1 MAGKPRSGPTTWQ
14 PGKSA
19 NPGGRSPRVGPNG
32 ETLAQLSRVYTA
44 EVLERLMKII
54 RAPDDEIALK
64 AIAIWAERAWG
75 KPKAAEED
83 GEGGEKGKTLVEEMF
98 ALLAKKLPD

>member
-1 MAGKPRSGPTTWQ
+1 MAGKPRSGPTTWA

-32 ETLAQLSRVYTA
+32 ETLAQLSRIYTP

-75 KPKAAEED
+75 KPKPAEED
-83 GEGGEKGKTLVEEMF
+83 GEGKSDLSTVLTQ
-98 ALLAKKLPD
+98 LIDKLPG

>member
-1 MAGKPRSGPTTWQ
+1 MAGPKHKNDKSWE

-32 ETLAQLSRVYTA
+32 ETLAQLSRVYTV
-44 EVLERLMKII
+44 EVLDRLMKII

-64 AIAIWAERAWG
+64 AITLWAERAWG
-75 KPKAAEED
+75 KPKPAEE

>member
-1 MAGKPRSGPTTWQ
+1 MAGKPKPRTGPTSWK
-14 PGKSA
+14 PGQTG

-32 ETLAQLSRVYTA
+32 ETLAQLSRIYTP

-83 GEGGEKGKTLVEEMF
+83 GEGKSDLSTVLTQ
-98 ALLAKKLPD
+98 LIDKLPG